1 MLENVTIV
9 TPVKEDPRLVDEFI
23 AYNRI
28 MLKEY
33 PLIVID
39 SVGGF
44 RLEDFAT
51 IYKRM
56 SLPLTFWEARI
67 LGYKDVETEYIFNLD
82 CGVVPDKDYLT
93 YALYYLEDKDVGA
106 VSTFIINRNH
116 KGKLGFG
123 ISIWRTELLKKLY
136 DYNPNKMPKDHR
148 LCECI
153 YMWDKLEAEG
163 YKIRSSMKFAKH
175 LNIEGG
181 NRK

>member
-1 MLENVTIV
+1 MLDITIV
-9 TPVKEDPRLVDEFI
+9 TPVKEDPRLVDKFI
-23 AYNRI
+23 AYNKI

-39 SVGGF
+39 SVGGS
-44 RLEDFAT
+44 RLEDFA
-51 IYKRM
+51 IVYQRR
-56 SLPLTFWEARI
+56 SLPLTFWEARKVA
-67 LGYKDVETEYIFNLD
+67 YKYVDTKYIFNLD
-82 CGVVPDKDYLT
+82 CGVVPSKDYLT
-93 YALYYLEDKDVGA
+93 YVLCYFNNEDVGA

-116 KGKLGFG
+116 KGKLAFG
-123 ISIWRTELLKKLY
+123 VSIWRTELLKKLY

-163 YKIRSSMKFAKH
+163 YKLRPSMKFAKH